1 MKLMQNT
8 DKEVCA
14 KKASVIMGHIV
25 NTGTSPGIMEWH
37 NYLYAAESFLRSR

>member
-14 KKASVIMGHIV
+14 KKTGVIIGHIM
-25 NTGTSPGIMEWH
+25 NAGTSPGIME
-37 NYLYAAESFLRSR
+37 